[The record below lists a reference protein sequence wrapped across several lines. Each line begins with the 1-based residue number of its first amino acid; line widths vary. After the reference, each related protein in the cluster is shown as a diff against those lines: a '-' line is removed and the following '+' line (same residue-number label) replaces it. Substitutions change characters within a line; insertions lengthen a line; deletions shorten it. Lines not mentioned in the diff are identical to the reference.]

1 MKSRVLNQTDVSQY
15 FARNTFGIRYSY
27 YTDDIRT
34 RFSNSLR
41 REENKRRKRAHSD
54 SEDIAP
60 EDQELYSFNS
70 LGYNSQAIQ
79 RARGRTR
86 SPSIPIFLPTIPEI
100 INLDPPIAAIPS
112 TPPRYRSRASSS
124 SIKHRPVTRSTR
136 TTTLSLQQEKIEET
150 RRKIQEL
157 QEQLRDQEN
166 ELVL

>member
-70 LGYNSQAIQ
+70 LG
-79 RARGRTR
+79 
-86 SPSIPIFLPTIPEI
+86 IPIFLPTIPEI